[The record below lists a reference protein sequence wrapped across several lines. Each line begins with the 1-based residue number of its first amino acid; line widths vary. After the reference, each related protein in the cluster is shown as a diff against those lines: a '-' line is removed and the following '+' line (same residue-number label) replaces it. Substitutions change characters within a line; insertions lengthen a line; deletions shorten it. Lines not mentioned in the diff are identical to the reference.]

1 MTGEPIVGPGRKA
14 EPMVMESAL
23 VLTGKANML
32 EPGITALRFLE
43 FTLGLLEVPTPANG
57 KMEEDTVWE

>member
-1 MTGEPIVGPGRKA
+1 VGPGRKA

-23 VLTGKANML
+23 VLTGKANMP

-43 FTLGLLEVPTPANG
+43 FILGLLEAPTLVNG
-57 KMEEDTVWE
+57 KMEEDMVWE